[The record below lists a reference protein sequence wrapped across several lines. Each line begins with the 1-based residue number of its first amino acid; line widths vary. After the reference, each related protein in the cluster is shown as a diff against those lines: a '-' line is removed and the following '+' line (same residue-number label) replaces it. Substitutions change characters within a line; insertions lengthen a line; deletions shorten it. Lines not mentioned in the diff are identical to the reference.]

1 MFGPVYLGPHSFT
14 GWSHDS
20 IHSRPDRFTCMSS
33 CPHAL
38 DVPTRRCASVPGGLS
53 YKREVDHYR
62 SQYSN
67 RAQTDGPATPEDAAA
82 FNCFLHQLVCTQLNV
97 FNDPLVLTNASNT
110 KELWV
115 SFVRN
120 SEVATC
126 SPRLLHTPLAL
137 ASLLR
142 HIATRL
148 LLFLCPISLT

>member
-1 MFGPVYLGPHSFT
+1 M
-14 GWSHDS
+14 
-20 IHSRPDRFTCMSS
+20 
-33 CPHAL
+33 
-38 DVPTRRCASVPGGLS
+38 PGGLS

-115 SFVRN
+115 YFVELGSSHLWPQTTPHSTRPCITF
-120 SEVATC
+120 ETH
-126 SPRLLHTPLAL
+126 RHTPLYSPL
-137 ASLLR
+137 SDILDLKEE
-142 HIATRL
+142 T
-148 LLFLCPISLT
+148 TGQGET